1 MSEPL
6 IPREILEA
14 ARRRL
19 SRRLAACV
27 ALAMAEEDFN
37 KAQIAAR
44 LGVSEAHVIAWID
57 ELLEGTADSFG
68 PIGGMLAAMGREL
81 NFRPIPLRETSVS
94 EPVNGGQGEEHKGVP
109 Q

>member
-6 IPREILEA
+6 IRRETLEA

-27 ALAMAEEDFN
+27 ALAMAEEDFT
-37 KAQIAAR
+37 KAQIASR
-44 LGVSEAHVIAWID
+44 LDVSEASVIAWID
-57 ELLEGTADSFG
+57 ELLEGTAHSFG

-81 NFRPIPLRETSVS
+81 QFSLVPLREASVS
-94 EPVNGGQGEEHKGVP
+94 GDAA
-109 Q
+109 

>member
-6 IPREILEA
+6 IPREALEA

-19 SRRLAACV
+19 SRRLAVCV
-27 ALAMAEEDFN
+27 VFAMAEEDFT

-44 LGVSEAHVIAWID
+44 LNVSEASIIAWID
-57 ELLEGTADSFG
+57 ELLEGTAHSLG

-81 NFRPIPLRETSVS
+81 QFSLVPLREASAS
-94 EPVNGGQGEEHKGVP
+94 GEAA
-109 Q
+109 